1 MPITA
6 YSQRFQRELDAV
18 QWLDLSKYDLQSD
31 PNLKNLPQELRDES
45 SVDLT
50 CPQCGAKDCVIVSA
64 SKSKKTKK
72 DLRQPHFR
80 FSNHHPLCDYHIDSN
95 HTSKIDFAKKGN
107 SRIIETEKIRELV
120 ANGIELKIISQ
131 SLIKE
136 MRRYFFETKVKY
148 HFTLDVS
155 QTAFGWYLQLTDLC
169 HLSNKEIIFNPI
181 HANFPKFDWNNA
193 IKVQFVQENYN
204 LINMCCSKESN
215 YHTKIYDRA
224 LKSIKQ
230 YQNKPVFDVTKLEEQ
245 YKKTI
250 NLALFIERNL
260 KIFKPKRYSFTHYLY
275 KLKYI
280 SEIRIVL
287 AFAALL
293 LYVSDWNIE
302 TAIIK
307 LEQIVNFCG
316 PYNINPGN
324 VIGLNPFHDFEAW
337 AIVMKAREAAQ
348 NSPNGFDYNAQ
359 IKEIENRLR
368 EEYEKWKD
376 SKN

>member
-6 YSQRFQRELDAV
+6 YSQRFERELDAV
-18 QWLDLSKYDLQSD
+18 QWLHLCKYDLKSD
-31 PNLKNLPQELRDES
+31 PDLKNLPQELRDES

-50 CPQCGAKDCVIVSA
+50 CPQCDAKDCVIVSA
-64 SKSKKTKK
+64 SKDKKTKK

-80 FSNHHPLCDYHIDSN
+80 FNNHHPLCDYHADANNTSN
-95 HTSKIDFAKKGN
+95 IDFGNKGN

-131 SLIKE
+131 PLIKA

-148 HFTLDVS
+148 NFTLDIYEK
-155 QTAFGWYLQLTDLC
+155 AFGCYSQLTDLC
-169 HLSNKEIIFNPI
+169 RLSNKEIIFDPI
-181 HANFPKFDWNNA
+181 HANFPNFNWNYA
-193 IKVQFVQENYN
+193 AKVQFVQENRN
-204 LINMCCSKESN
+204 LINMCCSNKN
-215 YHTKIYDRA
+215 GYHTNIYNRA
-224 LKSIKQ
+224 SRLIEL
-230 YQNKPVFDVTKLEEQ
+230 YQNKAIFDVTKLEGQ
-245 YKKTI
+245 YKKAI
-250 NLALFIERNL
+250 NIALFIERNF
-260 KIFKPKRYSFTHYLY
+260 KIFKQKKYSFAHYLHRREY
-275 KLKYI
+275 VT
-280 SEIRIVL
+280 ETRIVL

-293 LYVSDWNIE
+293 LYVSDWKIE

-316 PYNINPGN
+316 PYNINAGN

-337 AIVMKAREAAQ
+337 ALIMKVREIAQ

-368 EEYEKWKD
+368 EEHKKWKD